1 MEVQEEE
8 WCSLGCSIQNE
19 DPAGIFGD
27 GWYYF
32 SCPDHALMAIQAVL
46 RNVSTSGTTGARI
59 NERLRQFGTV
69 SCMGFIW
76 TRSRA
81 TEEMSLAEVEVRVRV
96 RFGDDEPFV
105 GHEEVDN
112 KIGGIQLNTHPPGQV
127 YPANWL
133 PGTNPVAEKAASGS
147 AIGDA
152 RFAEWQRPR
161 IEKLIRIFDD
171 STVGRGASEVGKTK
185 RKSSR
190 VYCRSWNRIIAC
202 R

>member
-32 SCPDHALMAIQAVL
+32 SSPDYALMAIQAVL
-46 RNVSTSGTTGARI
+46 RNVSNSDTTGASARI

-81 TEEMSLAEVEVRVRV
+81 TAEMSLAEVEVRVRV
-96 RFGDDEPFV
+96 RF
-105 GHEEVDN
+105 
-112 KIGGIQLNTHPPGQV
+112 
-127 YPANWL
+127 
-133 PGTNPVAEKAASGS
+133 
-147 AIGDA
+147 
-152 RFAEWQRPR
+152 
-161 IEKLIRIFDD
+161 
-171 STVGRGASEVGKTK
+171 EVGCCLL
-185 RKSSR
+185 
-190 VYCRSWNRIIAC
+190 VVLVLVLVLVVG
-202 R
+202 